1 MRNGKQPGENARNCS
16 EIVETSETF
25 QISAEA
31 LQMMDSSV
39 ENLKKGIVSDPVD
52 LDPLEPLDSKKMG
65 CYTFFRLFK
74 RNFTHFSDFFES
86 ILHIF
91 LKFSKSSVQVKKS

>member
-16 EIVETSETF
+16 EIGKTSELL
-25 QISAEA
+25 QISEET

-65 CYTFFRLFK
+65 
-74 RNFTHFSDFFES
+74 
-86 ILHIF
+86 
-91 LKFSKSSVQVKKS
+91 